1 VICSIIFNVNPIVGV
16 IQIWSEAEW
25 RIFGGRESN
34 MPQVI
39 CVVGRSQSGKT
50 TLIEKLIPILKNKG
64 YRIGTIKHSHH
75 VFDFDKSGKDSWRH
89 KDAGAETVI
98 IASPGKIAMVKND
111 HDGTLEG
118 LIGYFDDLDLLITEG
133 YKGARRPKIEVVRA
147 ARHNNALLK
156 DDDCL
161 VAVVTDAS
169 LNLSVP
175 VFGLEDIEKLADFI
189 EEKFLATN

>member
-1 VICSIIFNVNPIVGV
+1 
-16 IQIWSEAEW
+16 
-25 RIFGGRESN
+25 

-39 CVVGRSQSGKT
+39 CIVGRSQSGKT

-89 KDAGAETVI
+89 KDAGAETVV

-111 HDGTLEG
+111 HAGTLEG

-133 YKGARRPKIEVVRA
+133 YKGARRPKIEVVRS
-147 ARHNNALLK
+147 ARHQNTLLK

-161 VAVVTDAS
+161 VAVVTDAV
-169 LNLSVP
+169 LDVNVP
-175 VFGLEDIEKLADFI
+175 VFGLEDIGKLADFI
-189 EEKFLATN
+189 EENFLATNDCNRRK

>member
-1 VICSIIFNVNPIVGV
+1 
-16 IQIWSEAEW
+16 
-25 RIFGGRESN
+25 

-39 CVVGRSQSGKT
+39 CIVGRSQSGKT

-64 YRIGTIKHSHH
+64 HRIGTIKHSHH

-89 KDAGAETVI
+89 KDAGAETVM

-111 HDGTLEG
+111 HDGSLDG

-133 YKGARRPKIEVVRA
+133 YKGARRPKVEVVRA
-147 ARHNNALLK
+147 ALHSDSLLK
-156 DDDCL
+156 NDDCL
-161 VAVVTDAS
+161 VAVVTDAE
-169 LNLSVP
+169 LTIDVP

-189 EEKFLATN
+189 EKNFLATNGHE